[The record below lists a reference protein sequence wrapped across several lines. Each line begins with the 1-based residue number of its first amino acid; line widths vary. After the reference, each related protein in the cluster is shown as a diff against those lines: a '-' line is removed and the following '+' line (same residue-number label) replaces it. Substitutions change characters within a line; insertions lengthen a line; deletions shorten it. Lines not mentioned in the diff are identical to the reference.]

1 MNHLEGAVT
10 FLGRLDEDRMLQC
23 FLRSHVFISPS
34 SIENS
39 PNSVGEAMLLGMPVI
54 SSDVGG
60 VADML
65 RRDVEG
71 YLYPPGDVAMLAE
84 RICTVF
90 DPNNQE
96 MIQDMG
102 GAARKHA
109 LQTHDPET
117 NYRRLLEIYHEI
129 YLCIELYQPSSDTRV
144 VRPL

>member
-1 MNHLEGAVT
+1 
-10 FLGRLDEDRMLQC
+10 
-23 FLRSHVFISPS
+23 
-34 SIENS
+34 
-39 PNSVGEAMLLGMPVI
+39 MLLGMPVI

-102 GAARKHA
+102 EAARKHA

-129 YLCIELYQPSSDTRV
+129 YLCIELYQPSSDSLFRCLLPEAWGRV
-144 VRPL
+144 LFCPDGADGRRTAGYGLGEKRAAFLCPLSL